1 MRHLLYYTRDKPSCR
16 YIIHSI
22 LNWDHEI
29 QAYQSINMSRSH
41 LCRQGSRAVTFY
53 YLENKKFV
61 SLKIQIPY
69 TVVTFLKK
77 VNVSQVAKGY

>member
-1 MRHLLYYTRDKPSCR
+1 
-16 YIIHSI
+16 
-22 LNWDHEI
+22 
-29 QAYQSINMSRSH
+29 MSRSH